1 MDYELLSYV
10 FIALSLG
17 IIFGTM
23 IGKKKMLVLALIL
36 DAFSI
41 LVLLM
46 KAVDYESYMDIFYG
60 IEKIDLFV
68 CVYSLLSLVITIL
81 LAILK
86 KSKLSFIE
94 VVDKNDDGMGNKLVI
109 RNLDDKLYYFNL
121 MNIDYAYYLNDK
133 DVFILNNSFRKS
145 LNEGRIELKS
155 QEFFK
160 LMKEEDYQ
168 VYSSLSSNEY
178 TFNFRMFINNSYEW
192 YEMVSVMNG
201 NNNIKIVY
209 RVDNKLGSDARVGNY
224 KDLESDISAFNKK
237 QEDYGLALLNIYSI
251 MDMNLKRKE
260 YYKENEG
267 NEILD
272 KDLRSVIIA
281 KYITKLLSGH
291 YKGQIKVYRISNME
305 YAFLILNKRAY
316 DTFEREL
323 YTNVS
328 EFIRC
333 DIVLNNLKVLV
344 RSKLG
349 LVYSKHVKLSGNY
362 QVINAAF
369 DMLQMII
376 SSSYKQDYAI
386 YQNSSKTYNNYKLK
400 DMGIDLE
407 NDLKNCLSDESNE
420 D

>member
-17 IIFGTM
+17 IIFGTI
-23 IGKKKMLVLALIL
+23 IGKKKMIFLALVLDIFA
-36 DAFSI
+36 I

-46 KAVDYESYMDIFYG
+46 KAIDYESYMDIFYG
-60 IEKIDLFV
+60 IKDIDIFI
-68 CVYSLLSLVITIL
+68 CVYSFLSFVITVLLSV
-81 LAILK
+81 LK
-86 KSKLSFIE
+86 KAKISFIE
-94 VVDKNDDGMGNKLVI
+94 VVDNNDDGMGNKLVI

-121 MNIDYAYYLNDK
+121 MNIDYSYYLSEK
-133 DVFILNNSFRKS
+133 DVFILNNSFRKN

-155 QEFFK
+155 SEFYK

-168 VYSSLSSNEY
+168 VFTNLSSNEF
-178 TFNFRMFINNSYEW
+178 TFNFRMFVNNGYEW

-201 NNNIKIVY
+201 SSNIKVVY
-209 RVDNKLGSDARVGNY
+209 RVDNKLGSDARVGTY
-224 KDLESDISAFNKK
+224 KELENEINNLTKK

-251 MDMNLKRKE
+251 MDMNVKRRE
-260 YYKENEG
+260 FYKDNDG

-272 KDLRSVIIA
+272 KDLKSVIIA
-281 KYITKLLSGH
+281 KYITKLLSGY
-291 YKGQIKVYRISNME
+291 YKGQIKVFRISNME

-323 YTNVS
+323 YTNAS
-328 EFIRC
+328 EFIKC
-333 DIVLNNLKVLV
+333 DIILNNMKAVV

-386 YQNSSKTYNNYKLK
+386 YQDSSKSYSNYKLK

-407 NDLKNCLSDESNE
+407 NDLKNCLSDDFDEN
-420 D
+420 